1 MEGKASCL
9 PKLLTCE
16 KGEKGGTL
24 GVWVMMLRL
33 LLYHLLNAVQ
43 NFGLTSARKEM
54 MTESEWERATQT
66 VIGRR

>member
-1 MEGKASCL
+1 VKRGDKW
-9 PKLLTCE
+9 
-16 KGEKGGTL
+16 GRL